1 MKRYRSDDEIEP
13 YYRNLVVRNI
23 PNTIPDPDVVDCLY
37 QEYRKY
43 GKCKVSQDNFYLKL
57 NSEKN
62 DINAHL
68 LNACKSRT
76 FCTKVLN
83 MHAFVFFLSERNG
96 VIKIPNQMLFSQ
108 QSFLTIVKIFYIL
121 NETALLRLSHYRI
134 RQTKAQSTPL
144 NE

>member
-43 GKCKVSQDNFYLKL
+43 GKCKVSQDDFYLKL

-62 DINAHL
+62 DI
-68 LNACKSRT
+68 NACKSRT

-83 MHAFVFFLSERNG
+83 MHAFVFFSERNG

-108 QSFLTIVKIFYIL
+108 HSFSTIVNIFYIL
-121 NETALLRLSHYRI
+121 NETELLRLSHYRI
-134 RQTKAQSTPL
+134 RQTIAQSTPL